1 MKSSLLRSRNTTI
14 IKNQKG
20 FTLIELLIVLALL
33 GIVLGGAY
41 QYFFY
46 GYNSWTRSNA
56 EAQQV
61 QTARLAVMR
70 MDNEVREAQQGE
82 ENTAPVICLS
92 EKELHIYTDTNDD
105 GRPELICYRLT
116 GGKLERGVA
125 FPQGDTFPYQYGNP
139 GNWETVIS
147 KVKNDIIFTVP
158 KYRVDGKEME
168 YQRGIISVEIH
179 VGNPDQSIK
188 PTIVKA
194 QLTVRGRGVNKT

>member
-70 MDNEVREAQQGE
+70 MENEVKEAQQGE
-82 ENTAPVICLS
+82 KDIDPVVCIQMVNYIFILI
-92 EKELHIYTDTNDD
+92 KIMTDALN
-105 GRPELICYRLT
+105 LYVT
-116 GGKLERGVA
+116 G
-125 FPQGDTFPYQYGNP
+125 
-139 GNWETVIS
+139 
-147 KVKNDIIFTVP
+147 
-158 KYRVDGKEME
+158 
-168 YQRGIISVEIH
+168 
-179 VGNPDQSIK
+179 
-188 PTIVKA
+188 
-194 QLTVRGRGVNKT
+194 